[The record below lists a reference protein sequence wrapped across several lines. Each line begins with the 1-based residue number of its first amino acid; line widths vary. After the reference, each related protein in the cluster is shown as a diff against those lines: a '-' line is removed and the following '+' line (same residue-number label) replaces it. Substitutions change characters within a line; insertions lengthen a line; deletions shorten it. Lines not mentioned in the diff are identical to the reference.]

1 MTRQRRGAG
10 QPGQRPGNVSEYM
23 LRPERAQ
30 DSCSLANTTFI
41 RYDDPAQALLV
52 TLCLDFSGP
61 EQITLDYRVSNNS
74 LIDALHVAQTGA
86 K

>member
-1 MTRQRRGAG
+1 MGAG
-10 QPGQRPGNVSEYM
+10 FLP
-23 LRPERAQ
+23 LRKHGVQ
-30 DSCSLANTTFI
+30 KIN
-41 RYDDPAQALLV
+41 DPAQALLV